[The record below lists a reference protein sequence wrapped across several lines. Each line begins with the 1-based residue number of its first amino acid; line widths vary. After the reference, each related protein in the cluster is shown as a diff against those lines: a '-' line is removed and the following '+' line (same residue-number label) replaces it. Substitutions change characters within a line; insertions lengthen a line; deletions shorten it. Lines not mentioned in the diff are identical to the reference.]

1 MIAGYLMDIIG
12 RKHLIWIGAVLNAVG
27 IGMQQASVEWKLYL
41 GGRLVNGIG
50 FGIVFT
56 FSPVW
61 YHHHFGSWQ
70 IDSW

>member
-12 RKHLIWIGAVLNAVG
+12 RKHLIWIGAALNAVG

-41 GGRLVNGIG
+41 GGRLVNAIG

-61 YHHHFGSWQ
+61 Y
-70 IDSW
+70 I